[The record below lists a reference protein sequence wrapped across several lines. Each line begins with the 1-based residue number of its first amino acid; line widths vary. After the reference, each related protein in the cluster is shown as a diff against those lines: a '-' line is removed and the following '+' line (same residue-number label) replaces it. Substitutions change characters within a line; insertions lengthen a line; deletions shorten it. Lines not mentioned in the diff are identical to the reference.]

1 MGGVDQVEVE
11 LDDLLEAGSDRLEGS
26 AEVVEHLPGLGA
38 DVVGADQRPRR
49 VQGDLPGRCRPAAPA
64 VTSTTW
70 L

>member
-38 DVVGADQRPRR
+38 DVVGADERPRR
-49 VQGDLPGRCRPAAPA
+49 VQGGLVQLGDPLSAAL
-64 VTSTTW
+64 SS
-70 L
+70 